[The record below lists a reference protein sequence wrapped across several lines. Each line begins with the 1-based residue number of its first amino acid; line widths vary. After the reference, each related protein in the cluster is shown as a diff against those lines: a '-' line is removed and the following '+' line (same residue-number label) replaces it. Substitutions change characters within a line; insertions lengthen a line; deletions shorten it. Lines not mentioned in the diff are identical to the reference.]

1 MHQRTSERGPR
12 HLKREGIE
20 LKIQILVKN
29 VYKMQLDT
37 QILCTVAVGG
47 RLTGETEAEMFWT

>member
-1 MHQRTSERGPR
+1 M
-12 HLKREGIE
+12 E